1 MAAIAIGAALDIP
14 CNVIKDSLDGH
25 GIISGR
31 LEVKSL
37 RKDIVLI
44 DDSYNANPSS
54 MMRAIDVLAEYK
66 GNKIL
71 VIGDMAELG
80 NLAVKHHKDL
90 AKYILEKKI
99 DVVFGVGKMTKLT
112 IDVLGDVGRWYESNS
127 DLTIDLEKLLKKE
140 CIVLIKGSRFM
151 KMEQIVKNLESKN
164 A

>member
-1 MAAIAIGAALDIP
+1 
-14 CNVIKDSLDGH
+14 
-25 GIISGR
+25 
-31 LEVKSL
+31 
-37 RKDIVLI
+37 
-44 DDSYNANPSS
+44 

-66 GNKIL
+66 SNKIL

-80 NLAVKHHKDL
+80 NFAIKHHKDL

-112 IDVLGDVGRWYESNS
+112 IDILGDIGRWYASNS

-151 KMEQIVKNLESKN
+151 KMEQIVKDLESRN